1 MKEMD
6 ILKTIMILLTYFQI
20 TLYLLNVIG
29 KTVLG
34 ITGIVNE

>member
-1 MKEMD
+1 MD
-6 ILKTIMILLTYFQI
+6 ILKTIMILLEAYFQI

-34 ITGIVNE
+34 ITEIVNE